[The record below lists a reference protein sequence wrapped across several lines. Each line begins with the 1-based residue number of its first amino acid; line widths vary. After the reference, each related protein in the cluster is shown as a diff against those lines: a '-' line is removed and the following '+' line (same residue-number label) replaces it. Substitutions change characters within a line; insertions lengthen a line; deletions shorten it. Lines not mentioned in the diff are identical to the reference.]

1 LLNTSRDYRKERKA
15 RRDKKKVKGRTE
27 VSTSPTNSRT
37 PGPNHGSLGS
47 ESDTL
52 TRDGDYGNEGGSET
66 DKSKFQGEKAQR
78 KGRQRTA
85 KQYRDMYKVFDG
97 SAILAIGMLVQE
109 YIAEVLD
116 PQPPAEWKEEMH
128 QAFTAGCT
136 SEDPGDAASVDID
149 DTAGS
154 DSDDEVDL
162 DEQDQDNGDASEGE
176 SSSRTDSED
185 DDNSSIYI

>member
-1 LLNTSRDYRKERKA
+1 MLNTSRDYRKERKA

-27 VSTSPTNSRT
+27 VSTSPTDSQT

-97 SAILAIGMLVQE
+97 SAILAIGQ
-109 YIAEVLD
+109 
-116 PQPPAEWKEEMH
+116 Q
-128 QAFTAGCT
+128 F
-136 SEDPGDAASVDID
+136 
-149 DTAGS
+149 
-154 DSDDEVDL
+154 
-162 DEQDQDNGDASEGE
+162 
-176 SSSRTDSED
+176 
-185 DDNSSIYI
+185 